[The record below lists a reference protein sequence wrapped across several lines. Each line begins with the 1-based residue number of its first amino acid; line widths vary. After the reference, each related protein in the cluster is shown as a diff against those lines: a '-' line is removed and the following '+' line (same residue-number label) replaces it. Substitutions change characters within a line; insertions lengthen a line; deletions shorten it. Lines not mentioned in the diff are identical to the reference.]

1 MSSSGVSM
9 KYIKMLFNNL
19 TIVFKK
25 EWHDALRDKRS
36 LRMAFLPPV
45 YFAAIFVATVF
56 FVIHFKNSSTAS
68 VNDPIQLPVSGAE
81 HLPAMIDW
89 LEEKGIEVNPATANA
104 YAQVEQKEIDYALII
119 PAEAAE
125 EFASGESAT
134 VWLVYDATNS
144 KIQGSIGFIKQ
155 QLWSWNGRMGSLR
168 LLARGISPS
177 VANPLLIREMN
188 IASDEKMG
196 FFIMASLPMFLVLL
210 AFIGSV
216 GFSADMT
223 AGERERRSLESL
235 LITPASSIAIVTG
248 KWLTSLLITLAVLL
262 LEVLLLSIAFAYVPF
277 DELGLRVDV
286 TPFDLLGILLL
297 LVPLAFLA
305 IAMQLSIAIFARS
318 FKDAQTYIGLLVF
331 IPMIP
336 MFYTLVNPSAYEP
349 WFNWIPVLGQQAL
362 IKELL
367 MGADLPWWSFIQFW
381 LVALPVCGLLLGFT
395 AQQLR
400 KPKIVYGI

>member
-1 MSSSGVSM
+1 MSGFQT
-9 KYIKMLFNNL
+9 LHNFFHNL
-19 TIVFKK
+19 LIVFKK
-25 EWHDALRDKRS
+25 EWHDSLRDKRS

-45 YFAAIFVATVF
+45 YFAGIFVATVF
-56 FVIHFKNSSTAS
+56 FVIHFKNSSTTD
-68 VNDPIQLPVSGAE
+68 VNDPIQLHVLGTG
-81 HLPAMIDW
+81 HLPQMIDW
-89 LEEKGIEVNPATANA
+89 LEEKGIQVMPAEADA
-104 YAQVEQKEIDYALII
+104 YRQVEQKELDYALII
-119 PAEAAE
+119 PAEATE

-144 KIQGSIGFIKQ
+144 KIQGSISFIKQ

-188 IASDEKMG
+188 IASDQKMG
-196 FFIMASLPMFLVLL
+196 FFIMSSLPMFLVLL

-235 LITPASSIAIVTG
+235 LITPANSLAIVGG

-262 LEVLLLSIAFAYVPF
+262 LEVVLLAIAFAYVPF

-286 TPFDLLGILLL
+286 TSGDLLDIFLLL
-297 LVPLAFLA
+297 IPLAFLA
-305 IAMQLSIAIFARS
+305 IAMQLSIAIYARS
-318 FKDAQTYIGLLVF
+318 FKDAQTYIGMLVF
-331 IPMIP
+331 IPMVP
-336 MFYTLVNPSAYEP
+336 MFYTLLNPSAYEP
-349 WFNWIPVLGQQAL
+349 WFNWVPVLGQQAM

-367 MGADLPWWSFIQFW
+367 MGMDISWWTRLQFW
-381 LVALPVCGLLLGFT
+381 LVGLPLTGLLLGFT

-400 KPKIVYGI
+400 RPKIVYGI

>member
-1 MSSSGVSM
+1 MV
-9 KYIKMLFNNL
+9 
-19 TIVFKK
+19 
-25 EWHDALRDKRS
+25 
-36 LRMAFLPPV
+36 
-45 YFAAIFVATVF
+45 
-56 FVIHFKNSSTAS
+56 
-68 VNDPIQLPVSGAE
+68 
-81 HLPAMIDW
+81 DW
-89 LEEKGIEVNPATANA
+89 LEEKGIRVNPADADA
-104 YAQVEQKEIDYALII
+104 YAQVEQKELDYALII
-119 PAEAAE
+119 PAEAAQ

-134 VWLVYDATNS
+134 VWLVYDATNN
-144 KIQGSIGFIKQ
+144 KVQGSIGFIRQ

-177 VANPLLIREMN
+177 AANPLAIREMN

-196 FFIMASLPMFLVLL
+196 FFVLASLPMFLVLL

-235 LITPASSIAIVTG
+235 LITPAKSLAIIGG

-262 LEVLLLSIAFAYVPF
+262 LEVLLLAIAFAYVPF

-286 TPFDLLGILLL
+286 TPLDLLGIFAL

-331 IPMIP
+331 IPMLP

-349 WFNWIPVLGQQAL
+349 WFNWVPVLGQQAM

-367 MGADLPWWSFIQFW
+367 MGAVISWWPLVQFW
-381 LVALPVCGLLLGFT
+381 LVALPLSGLLLWFT
-395 AQQLR
+395 AWQLR
-400 KPKIVYGI
+400 KPKIVYGV

>member
-1 MSSSGVSM
+1 MIILSGAL
-9 KYIKMLFNNL
+9 KNL
-19 TIVFKK
+19 MIVFKK
-25 EWHDALRDKRS
+25 EWRDALRDKRS

-45 YFAAIFVATVF
+45 YFAGIFVATVF
-56 FVIHFKNSSTAS
+56 LVIHFKSSATAS
-68 VNDPIQLPVSGAE
+68 VNDPIELPVLGAE

-89 LEEKGIEVNPATANA
+89 LEEKGIQVNTANA
-104 YAQVEQKEIDYALII
+104 DAYAKVEQKKLDYALII
-119 PAEAAE
+119 PAEAE
-125 EFASGESAT
+125 EQFASGESAT

-144 KIQGSIGFIKQ
+144 KIQGGLGFIRQ
-155 QLWSWNGRMGSLR
+155 QLWSWNSRMGSLR

-177 VANPLLIREMN
+177 VANPLSIREMN

-196 FFIMASLPMFLVLL
+196 FFVLASLPMFLVLL

-235 LITPASSIAIVTG
+235 LITPTRSLAIIGG
-248 KWLTSLLITLAVLL
+248 KWLTSLLITLTVLL

-277 DELGLRVDV
+277 NELGLRVDV
-286 TPFDLLGILLL
+286 SPMDLLGIFFL

-331 IPMIP
+331 IPMLP
-336 MFYTLVNPSAYEP
+336 MFYTLVNPDAYEP
-349 WFNWIPVLGQQAL
+349 WFNWVPVLGQQAM
-362 IKELL
+362 IRELL
-367 MGADLPWWSFIQFW
+367 MGINLNWWPLVQFW
-381 LVALPVCGLLLGFT
+381 LVALPLSALLLWFT

-400 KPKIVYGI
+400 KPKIVYGV